1 MLTKMTNVNIE
12 IPDELHK
19 KLKIQCAVEEKTL
32 RDLIVESLEQR
43 LKKK

>member
-1 MLTKMTNVNIE
+1 MGNVNIQ

-19 KLKIQCAVEEKTL
+19 KAKVYCAVEEITL
-32 RDLIVESLEQR
+32 KDFIIKLLDEK